1 MKPSSKMLKAM
12 RLIQNDLNIKFE
24 GDRDDFTQ
32 VKEFLDEHME
42 TWRERIDNA
51 APSENQLKG
60 VKLIEEKLGIT
71 YTGENTRKE
80 VSEFLDSYLSKAFS
94 KTSGKKKSSD
104 KEDDD
109 YVEPP
114 DPFDN

>member
-1 MKPSSKMLKAM
+1 MLKAM
-12 RLIQNDLNIKFE
+12 RMIQKDLGIKFE
-24 GDRDDFTQ
+24 GDKENFTQ
-32 VKEFLDEHME
+32 VKEFLDANME
-42 TWRERIDNA
+42 AWRERIDNA

-71 YTGENTRKE
+71 YMGENTRKE
-80 VSEFLDSYLSKAFS
+80 VSEFLDSYLSKALS
-94 KTSGKKKSSD
+94 KTNSKGRYKESD
-104 KEDDD
+104 DG